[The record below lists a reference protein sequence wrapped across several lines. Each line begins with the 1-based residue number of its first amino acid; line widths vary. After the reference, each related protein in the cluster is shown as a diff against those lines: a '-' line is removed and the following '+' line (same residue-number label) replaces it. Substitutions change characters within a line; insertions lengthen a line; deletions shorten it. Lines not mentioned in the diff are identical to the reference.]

1 MSVGGI
7 MQMEGNASIEAR
19 KVLAEAANNQSVIQ
33 GLAGHVRACWANALE
48 AKRQMVEERMLMC
61 MRQRRGEYD
70 PERLTEIKKMGGS
83 EIYMM
88 LTSNKCRSAASWI
101 RDVMLGTKNEKP
113 WTLAPSPMADL
124 PPMVAQ
130 SVQALA
136 QQEAMQFTQ
145 QTGLPVGQEYIERDA
160 AIMYDRVQAE
170 AKKQAEERMERMERK
185 MEDQLAEGNFHDAMG
200 DFINDIATFPS
211 AVMKGPVVL
220 RKKKLKWVPRPLPND
235 PNNAAAQAE
244 DYLCLEWVRVDP
256 FMVYPAAHA
265 TDVDDGDFIERHK
278 LSRAALHELKGV
290 PGYNDNSIDAVLD
303 DYGKGGL
310 NEWLY
315 IDSAKAEVEG
325 KSVAA
330 IGSNPG
336 KLIDAI
342 QFWGSVQGKMLLE
355 WGLPEASVPDPL
367 KEYQCEVWLIG
378 RWVIKAMINP
388 DPLGRKPYYKASYEE
403 VPGSFWGNSVPDLCR
418 DAQAQ
423 CNVAARAIANNMAIA
438 SGPQVAYNTD
448 RMPPGEDLTQM
459 YPWKIYQYTS
469 DPYGSTAKAVEFFA
483 PPMISQ
489 ELMMVY
495 RFFSEMA
502 DEHTGI
508 PRYMTG
514 DAQGQGGAL
523 RTSSGMSMLMQN
535 AGKSIKQ
542 VIANIDS
549 NVIEPL
555 LERLW
560 FYNMMFG
567 TDPSLKG
574 DVSVV
579 ARGANSLIVKE
590 TQQQRIN
597 EFLQLALTNPLVNQL
612 VGEEAI
618 AAMLRIAAKNLDMDT
633 DQIVP
638 RPEVIRARVAQAQQ
652 AAQAEKQRQEQLQLA
667 IEGAPSQKFHVE
679 VGPQGE
685 PISGTVDTEQKHVMS
700 APPGAPAVPPGLPGI
715 LGEFGGPPGG
725 APGGPMGPGP
735 GGAGPGPQGGAPA
748 PKTMPEQPEG
758 EVNSFGPRR
767 LH

>member
-19 KVLAEAANNQSVIQ
+19 RAAAEQTNNQPVVQ
-33 GLAGHVRACWANALE
+33 GLAAHVRGCWQSALD
-48 AKRQMVEERMLMC
+48 AKRLIVEERMLQC

-70 PERLTEIKKMGGS
+70 PERLSEIRKMGGS

-101 RDVMLGTKNEKP
+101 RDVMMGTKNEKP
-113 WTLAPSPMADL
+113 WTIAPSPQADL
-124 PPMVAQ
+124 PPQVAQ
-130 SVQALA
+130 SVQNQAL
-136 QQEAMQFTQ
+136 QEAQAFTQ
-145 QTGLPVGQEYIERDA
+145 ATGLPVGPEYIARDA
-160 AIMYDRVQAE
+160 AALYDRVQAN
-170 AKKQAEERMERMERK
+170 AKVQAAERMERMEVK
-185 MEDQLAEGNFHDAMG
+185 MEDQLAEGGFHDAMSE
-200 DFINDIATFPS
+200 FINDIATFPA
-211 AVMKGPVVL
+211 AVIKGPIVR
-220 RKKKLKWVPRPLPND
+220 RKRKLKWVPSPTPDN
-235 PNNAAAQAE
+235 PYNVVAKAE
-244 DYLCLEWVRVDP
+244 DYLCLEWARVDP

-265 TDVDDGDFIERHK
+265 TNVDDGDFIERHK
-278 LSRAALHELKGV
+278 LSRSALLELKGV
-290 PGYNDNSIDAVLD
+290 PGYSDAAIDAVLD
-303 DYGKGGL
+303 QYGRGGL

-315 IDSAKAEVEG
+315 IDSAKAEAEG

-336 KLIDAI
+336 KLIDAL
-342 QFWGSVQGKMLLE
+342 QFWGSVQGKMLVE
-355 WGLPEASVPDPL
+355 WGMPEASVPDQL
-367 KEYQCEVWLIG
+367 KEYPCEVWLIG
-378 RWVIKAMINP
+378 SWVIKATLNP
-388 DPLGRKPYYKASYEE
+388 DPLARKPYYKASYEE
-403 VPGSFWGNSVPDLCR
+403 VPGTFWGNGVPDLCR
-418 DAQAQ
+418 DSQAQ
-423 CNVAARAIANNMAIA
+423 CNVAARAIANNMGIA

-448 RMPPGEDLTQM
+448 RLPPGEDLTQL
-459 YPWKIYQYTS
+459 YPWKIHQFTS

-483 PPMISQ
+483 PPIISG
-489 ELMMVY
+489 ELMQVY

-542 VIANIDS
+542 VIANIDL

-555 LERLW
+555 IERLW

-574 DVSVV
+574 DIHVV
-579 ARGANSLIVKE
+579 ARGANSLVVKE

-597 EFLQLALTNPLVNQL
+597 EFLQLALTNPLVNQI

-638 RPEVIRARVAQAQQ
+638 RPEVIRARVAQASQ
-652 AAQAEKQRQEQLQLA
+652 AAQAEKDRNEKLQLA
-667 IEGAPSQKFHVE
+667 IAGAPSQKLHLE
-679 VGPQGE
+679 VGPDGQLTG
-685 PISGTVDTEQKHVMS
+685 GTVDNEQMHVMS
-700 APPGAPAVPPGLPGI
+700 APPGAPVVPPGLMGV
-715 LGEFGGPPGG
+715 LGETMGGPPGG
-725 APGGPMGPGP
+725 S
-735 GGAGPGPQGGAPA
+735 APA
-748 PKTMPEQPEG
+748 PKTMPTQQPG
-758 EVNSFGPRR
+758 AVTAFAPPRR

>member
-7 MQMEGNASIEAR
+7 MQMEGAASIDAR
-19 KVLAEAANNQSVIQ
+19 RALAEQANQQSVVL
-33 GLAGHVRACWANALE
+33 GLAGHVRACWTSALD
-48 AKRQMVEERMLMC
+48 AKRQIVEERMLQC

-70 PERLTEIKKMGGS
+70 PERITEIRKMGGS

-113 WTLAPSPMADL
+113 WTIAPSPQSDL
-124 PPMVAQ
+124 PPQVAQ
-130 SVQALA
+130 SVQNQAM
-136 QQEAMQFTQ
+136 QEAQAFTQ
-145 QTGLPVGQEYIERDA
+145 ATGLPVGPEYIARDA
-160 AIMYDRVQAE
+160 AALYDRVQAV
-170 AKKQAEERMERMERK
+170 AKQQGEERMARMELK
-185 MEDQLAEGNFHDAMG
+185 MEDQLSEGGFHEAMA
-200 DFINDIATFPS
+200 DFINDIATFPA
-211 AVMKGPVVL
+211 AVMKGPVVR
-220 RKKKLKWVPRPLPND
+220 RKKKLKWIPQPIPGD
-235 PNNAAAQAE
+235 PMNVVAKAE

-256 FMVYPAAHA
+256 FMVYPTAHA
-265 TDVDDGDFIERHK
+265 TNVDDGDFIERHK
-278 LSRAALHELKGV
+278 LSRTALLELKGV

-303 DYGKGGL
+303 QYGKGGL

-315 IDSAKAEVEG
+315 VDSAKAEVEG
-325 KSVAA
+325 KSVSA

-336 KLIDAI
+336 KLIDAL
-342 QFWGSVQGKMLLE
+342 QFWGSVQGKMLVE
-355 WGLPEASVPDPL
+355 WGLPEESVPDQL

-378 RWVIKAMINP
+378 QWVIKATINP
-388 DPLGRKPYYKASYEE
+388 DPLGRKPYFKASYEE
-403 VPGSFWGNSVPDLCR
+403 VPGAFWGNSVPDLCR

-423 CNVAARAIANNMAIA
+423 CNVAARAIANNMGIA
-438 SGPQVAYNTD
+438 SGPMVAVNAD
-448 RMPPGEDLTQM
+448 RLPPGEDLTQM
-459 YPWKIYQYTS
+459 HPWKIHQYTS
-469 DPYGSTAKAVEFFA
+469 DPYGSTARAVEFFA
-483 PPMISQ
+483 PPLIAQ

-542 VIANIDS
+542 VIANIDL

-555 LERLW
+555 IERLW

-567 TDPSLKG
+567 TDPALKG
-574 DVSVV
+574 DINVV

-597 EFLQLALTNPLVNQL
+597 EFLQLALTNPLVNQI

-652 AAQAEKQRQEQLQLA
+652 AAQAEKQRAEQLQLA
-667 IEGAPSQKFHVE
+667 VAGAPSQKVKLE
-679 VGPQGE
+679 VGPDGQLVSGE
-685 PISGTVDTEQKHVMS
+685 VENEQMHVMS
-700 APPGAPAVPPGLPGI
+700 APPGAPVVPPGLLGV
-715 LGEFGGPPGG
+715 LGETMGG
-725 APGGPMGPGP
+725 APSGPSNGGGGNGVGGP
-735 GGAGPGPQGGAPA
+735 PA
-748 PKTMPEQPEG
+748 PKTMPTSQEG
-758 EVNSFGPRR
+758 AVNSFAPPRR